1 MGKQDWYPSNEASTF
16 WGQYNRP
23 YNQMPSWHVDNYWTP
38 ENPDAFLPRYT
49 GYYAPFYG
57 GHKNAN
63 TRYLMNAAYL
73 RLKNIQVGFNLPS
86 EWIKKLHLTN
96 VGIYLS
102 GENLFTW
109 SPLYKYSKDV
119 NVSNIGESD
128 KDLTSS
134 NSGDG
139 YNYPMMKSF
148 SIGLNVT
155 F

>member
-1 MGKQDWYPSNEASTF
+1 
-16 WGQYNRP
+16 
-23 YNQMPSWHVDNYWTP
+23 MPSWHVDNYWTP

-73 RLKNIQVGFNLPS
+73 RLKNIQVGYNLPS

-102 GENLFTW
+102 GENLLHGLRFT
-109 SPLYKYSKDV
+109 SIPRMSMYRISV
-119 NVSNIGESD
+119 NRIR
-128 KDLTSS
+128 T
-134 NSGDG
+134 
-139 YNYPMMKSF
+139 
-148 SIGLNVT
+148 
-155 F
+155 